1 MLDSVTIARS
11 RKHIERYYDTTDI
24 GKFPTRLK
32 PISRRPCLTDLSAAI
47 NYNEIYTQLQTLNL
61 AIYTPSDFI
70 LASRISKYVDLDES
84 GSESGLSMHGREKGI
99 RQLMAINMLK
109 RLESSVNSFRLTIQ
123 RIQELIQNTINRIDN
138 FSRDRYGH
146 TSLEVDDY
154 YPSMVAEDE
163 EYYGS
168 AFVGGKKTKIDL
180 ADMDF
185 ISWRQY
191 LEWDNEIL
199 NLLLVMLQDIT
210 PRHDSKLQQLIE
222 DLESKFSHP
231 INDKNK
237 KVLIFT
243 AFSDTAEYLYSELA
257 DRIHDEYGLNVA
269 MVTGSVDG
277 MCTIKN

>member
-109 RLESSVNSFRLTIQ
+109 RWKV
-123 RIQELIQNTINRIDN
+123 
-138 FSRDRYGH
+138 
-146 TSLEVDDY
+146 
-154 YPSMVAEDE
+154 
-163 EYYGS
+163 
-168 AFVGGKKTKIDL
+168 
-180 ADMDF
+180 
-185 ISWRQY
+185 
-191 LEWDNEIL
+191 
-199 NLLLVMLQDIT
+199 
-210 PRHDSKLQQLIE
+210 QLIH
-222 DLESKFSHP
+222 F
-231 INDKNK
+231 
-237 KVLIFT
+237 
-243 AFSDTAEYLYSELA
+243 A
-257 DRIHDEYGLNVA
+257 
-269 MVTGSVDG
+269 
-277 MCTIKN
+277 